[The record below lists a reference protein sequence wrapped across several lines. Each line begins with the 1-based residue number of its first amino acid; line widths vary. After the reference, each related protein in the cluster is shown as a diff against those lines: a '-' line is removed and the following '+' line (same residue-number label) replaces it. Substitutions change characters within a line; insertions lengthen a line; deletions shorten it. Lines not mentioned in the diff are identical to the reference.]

1 MADLIERTILAV
13 MGLEKKAKEVLEEL
27 VETGKKEAG
36 PAEEG
41 LPPGKKAQNKLVDE
55 AVSAFKELLEFIG
68 ECKGRLEKDVGDAAE
83 SVAERLNVATKSDL
97 DTVKEMARVVREKV
111 DKLEKKLKEL
121 EKKEKKKP

>member
-1 MADLIERTILAV
+1 

-41 LPPGKKAQNKLVDE
+41 LPPEKKARNKLVDE

-68 ECKGRLEKDVGDAAE
+68 ECKGRLERGVGDTAE
-83 SVAERLNVATKSDL
+83 SVAERLNVATRSDL
-97 DTVKEMARVVREKV
+97 DTVKEMARVAREKV

-121 EKKEKKKP
+121 EKKEKKRP